1 MNGQEKTI
9 SEPVLSN
16 DFYTEK
22 RLGWLPDV
30 PDFRDYTMDNNKLSE
45 KDLMRGKTLTVKQ
58 MLTNTGMKKSALKI
72 PNKKDLRSWF
82 SPIEDQGNLGSCT
95 ANAGVGMYEYYERRA
110 FGKHIDGSR
119 LFLYKTTRNLMH
131 ASGDSGA
138 YIRTTMG
145 AMSLFGIPPEEYW
158 PYQISRFDNE
168 PNPFCYAFGQNFQA
182 LSYFRLDPNGTTPQ
196 HLLNSIK
203 NCIAAGLPS
212 MFGFTVYNSIYQAEN
227 DGMIPYPVNSDDI
240 IGGHAVV
247 AVGYDDTL
255 KICNEARGSEETKG
269 AFIIRN
275 SWGTGFGDHG
285 YCYLPYDYV
294 LNGLADDW
302 WVMLKAEWVNTG
314 NFAI

>member
-1 MNGQEKTI
+1 
-9 SEPVLSN
+9 
-16 DFYTEK
+16 
-22 RLGWLPDV
+22 
-30 PDFRDYTMDNNKLSE
+30 
-45 KDLMRGKTLTVKQ
+45 
-58 MLTNTGMKKSALKI
+58 
-72 PNKKDLRSWF
+72 
-82 SPIEDQGNLGSCT
+82 
-95 ANAGVGMYEYYERRA
+95 
-110 FGKHIDGSR
+110 
-119 LFLYKTTRNLMH
+119 
-131 ASGDSGA
+131 
-138 YIRTTMG
+138 
-145 AMSLFGIPPEEYW
+145 
-158 PYQISRFDNE
+158 
-168 PNPFCYAFGQNFQA
+168 
-182 LSYFRLDPNGTTPQ
+182 
-196 HLLNSIK
+196 
-203 NCIAAGLPS
+203 
-212 MFGFTVYNSIYQAEN
+212 VYNSIYQAEN